1 MKYLYIAILLAL
13 GLCSCST
20 TKNSLMSQEAT
31 LAQLQNLMAGSYNSA
46 DQAKKD
52 STYYDITLHMYPI
65 WIDDMSAKWLYVE
78 QAVTAN
84 PDKPYRQ
91 RVYKLK
97 TNSDGSISSYVYTLD
112 NPDEYIGKWQ
122 TPSYFDDKAKSIL
135 TIREGCEVIMR
146 KDGKGYKGSTGNKTC
161 GSTMR
166 GATYA
171 SSVVTLDEKMV
182 SSWDQGFDADDKQV
196 WGATEGPYVFKKY

>member
-1 MKYLYIAILLAL
+1 
-13 GLCSCST
+13 
-20 TKNSLMSQEAT
+20 MSQA
-31 LAQLQNLMAGSYNSA
+31 ASMDQLHKMMIGSYNSA
-46 DQAKKD
+46 AQAASD

-65 WIDDMSAKWLYVE
+65 WPDDMSAKWLYVE
-78 QAVTAN
+78 QTVTAN

-97 TNSDGSISSYVYTLD
+97 TNADESISSYVYTLD
-112 NPDEYIGKWQ
+112 NPDEYIGKWK
-122 TPSYFDDKAKSIL
+122 TPEYFDSKEKSIL

-146 KDGKGYKGSTGNKTC
+146 KNGKGYKGSTRNKTC

-171 SSVVTLDEKMV
+171 SSVVTLDSKMV
-182 SSWDQGFDADDKQV
+182 SSWDQGFDAEDKQV
-196 WGATEGPYVFKKY
+196 WGATEGPYIFKKY